1 LIAKSHV
8 DDITKIM
15 KENPGAL
22 QKLTYQLKEHSEQLS
37 AQKKILASVFN
48 FSHHFR
54 LILIMIFVFR
64 TNSKDIV

>member
-1 LIAKSHV
+1 
-8 DDITKIM
+8 M